1 MLPSTFFFLMQILI
15 YSTQTFERNIVK
27 CQCDVSLEITRAS
40 PVIIKY
46 FSLQLIKLKYSQHS
60 FYQMPQTLDTRTH
73 VSKMPYSLNM
83 ISALVY
89 NSSLHLHP
97 GSGVKCIIS
106 VSTDCRLL
114 QIIVFTMQLRTRQQ

>member
-1 MLPSTFFFLMQILI
+1 MLPSTCFFLMQILI

-60 FYQMPQTLDTRTH
+60 FYQMPQTLDTLTH

-97 GSGVKCIIS
+97 GSGVKCIIQS
-106 VSTDCRLL
+106 VQTADCCRSLCSPCN
-114 QIIVFTMQLRTRQQ
+114 